1 MNFASKIPV
10 LRSFAR
16 AYALTKLK
24 KNGANAI
31 SKTKPYQ

>member
-1 MNFASKIPV
+1 MNFVSKIPV

-16 AYALTKLK
+16 AYALTKF